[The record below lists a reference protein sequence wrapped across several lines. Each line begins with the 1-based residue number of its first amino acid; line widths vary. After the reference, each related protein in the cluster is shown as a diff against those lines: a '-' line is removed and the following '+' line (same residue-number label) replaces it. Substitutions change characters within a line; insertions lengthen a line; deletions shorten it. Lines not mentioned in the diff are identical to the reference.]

1 MTGHNSVDR
10 KGNRWSMIWQKDHVV
25 IVVVFGVE
33 CWNEKIWITASTRV
47 SRRVLTCDNWPVE
60 MLLIHGMKRRDHW
73 PLFFYKSTTI
83 KTSPPVFLYFFPSP
97 ALNGHRPKTKPKTVF
112 FTIIDSK
119 GQRNSRRKGFFLFK
133 SSSLSISKRFI
144 CFLSLSLFLLW
155 QHFVSETL
163 YTWPG
168 TLSVQSD
175 WAVEFRFVYFD
186 RMFNIHNLLVSK
198 NIQQVKVW
206 KVLFGVDLS
215 AWRRPTRKRKETP
228 LPSWMVNKRGQLLFP
243 SAAIH

>member
-1 MTGHNSVDR
+1 MLKRENLNNGLDTRFTTCVNVRQLTSRDVVDTR
-10 KGNRWSMIWQKDHVV
+10 
-25 IVVVFGVE
+25 
-33 CWNEKIWITASTRV
+33 NEKKRSLALVLLQIDDNQNITSGF
-47 SRRVLTCDNWPVE
+47 P
-60 MLLIHGMKRRDHW
+60 
-73 PLFFYKSTTI
+73 F
-83 KTSPPVFLYFFPSP
+83 FFPSP

-163 YTWPG
+163 CTWPG